1 MLVHFY
7 SLRHDPK
14 PYTWKIPW
22 GSLQTFGPLKLA
34 ILYLLKLKLRKMTSH
49 WGKTHA
55 YFIELSETTTMVR
68 PLGVPGSVLKQI
80 WKQHHAHSVSL
91 STYDSMWP
99 VLHLVPSGGSPSG
112 RESTRAPTV
121 SINVLCY
128 CLSFDTWKLPKD
140 CDYVEVNILASLP
153 DFYLWNMVSIH
164 ESWHPG
170 SWDSCK
176 VLVQTSKGKYRSP
189 CLHSNSGFSALAAHN
204 SHLGSVWKS
213 KTTHDWSY
221 PGLVKSKYSGEGHQ
235 HAILKILL

>member
-1 MLVHFY
+1 MLFHFY
-7 SLRHDPK
+7 SLRHDPN
-14 PYTWKIPW
+14 PYTWKILW

-34 ILYLLKLKLRKMTSH
+34 ILYLLKLKLRKMASH

-80 WKQHHAHSVSL
+80 WKHHYAHSVSL

-99 VLHLVPSGGSPSG
+99 VLHLVPSGGSSSG
-112 RESTRAPTV
+112 RKSTRAPNSV
-121 SINVLCY
+121 HKCPVL
-128 CLSFDTWKLPKD
+128 LPFIWYMETPKGLWL
-140 CDYVEVNILASLP
+140 CWSQYSILASLP

-170 SWDSCK
+170 SWDSFK

-189 CLHSNSGFSALAAHN
+189 CLHSSSGFSALAAHN

-221 PGLVKSKYSGEGHQ
+221 PGLVKSKYLGEGHQ
-235 HAILKILL
+235 HAI